1 MLLFSTDDLIAS
13 IADADLLQH
22 LDDDSDGA
30 EDQQIIE
37 SVHDSALNFINGYLE
52 QAGTEVPDPVPAR
65 LKHTALKYAEYCL
78 LNRRHAQER
87 AAAIYEQW
95 IKPAM
100 AWLSRIAS
108 GEELLQPVEDDQTP
122 PGAIV
127 EPAKTTPSGGGLAI

>member
-1 MLLFSTDDLIAS
+1 MVLFGKDDLVAS
-13 IADADLLQH
+13 ISDADLLQH

-30 EDQQIIE
+30 EDLQIIE
-37 SVHDSALNFINGYLE
+37 SLHADSLNFINGYLD
-52 QAGTEVPDPVPAR
+52 QAGIVVADPVPAR
-65 LKHTALKYAEYCL
+65 LKHTALKYAEYSL